1 MGVALRAAGIAIVA
15 LVAIVILRTTSSG
28 FATLVRVAA
37 LILLF
42 GAVIFELSSGI
53 STLRELISGFV
64 DSDSIVGTSISVM
77 IRALGIAL
85 IGRICADIC
94 KECGEGGIAQGVES
108 VTGIVI
114 FSLSLPILAEILVFA
129 SDVLRR
135 GS

>member
-94 KECGEGGIAQGVES
+94 KECGEGGLAQGVES